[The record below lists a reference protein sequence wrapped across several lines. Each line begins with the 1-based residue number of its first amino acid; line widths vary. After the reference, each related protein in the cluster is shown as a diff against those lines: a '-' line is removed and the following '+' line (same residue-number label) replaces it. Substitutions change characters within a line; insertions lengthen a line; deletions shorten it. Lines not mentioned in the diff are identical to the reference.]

1 MWVGAQ
7 TLGAPSSAVPYAAI
21 FHAALLHP
29 MQHAFAGFA
38 LCVFH
43 LLLRLE
49 DSALLLGSIA
59 LFLVL
64 ACLMYVPRRMNCTT

>member
-1 MWVGAQ
+1 MR
-7 TLGAPSSAVPYAAI
+7 
-21 FHAALLHP
+21 
-29 MQHAFAGFA
+29 HAFVSFA
-38 LCVFH
+38 LCVFY

-49 DSALLLGSIA
+49 DSALLIGSIA